1 MKKLLSI
8 IAIALLIIP
17 IKASAAITIDGKSTG
32 MDENGVIT
40 AAIYLNVETGEMVSD
55 KQVISINAKHAKIL
69 SIEGYGSWNK
79 DEETSV
85 LASDGL
91 NATLVLSY
99 GENNGLYEGNGER
112 IQIGIVKYEHDQS
125 YTGSEQCEVLLGL
138 NDATVVRIE
147 EDVTPN
153 AKTGSVLP
161 YVGIVAGLSLIAAAY
176 VISRKTN
183 KLYKI

>member
-17 IKASAAITIDGKSTG
+17 IKASATITLDGKGTS
-32 MDENGVIT
+32 MDANGVIT
-40 AAIYLNVETGEMVSD
+40 AAIYLNVETGEMVTD
-55 KQVISINAKHAKIL
+55 KQVITINAKHAKII
-69 SIEGYGSWNK
+69 SIDGFESWNK

-85 LASDGL
+85 LSSDGL
-91 NATLVLSY
+91 TATLVLTY
-99 GENNGLYEGNGER
+99 GENNGLYEGKGER
-112 IQIGIVKYEHDQS
+112 VQVGIVKYEHDQS

-147 EDVTPN
+147 ESTTPN

-161 YVGIVAGLSLIAAAY
+161 YVGIVAGVSLIAAAY